1 MITPMIFAILLVI
14 LAGAVWY
21 MFADL
26 DNRMYGNLISGIFAT
41 ILSGLF
47 ALWLFQGNVQEI
59 IADGSTVPIA
69 DGGLGWFF
77 MLLFVSLLLITGMIG
92 YDAWLE
98 HITPREDAEY
108 GAEE

>member
-1 MITPMIFAILLVI
+1 MITPLIFSVLLLI
-14 LAGAVWY
+14 LAGAIWY

-26 DNRMYGNLISGIFAT
+26 DNRMYGNVISGLFAT
-41 ILSGLF
+41 LLSGLF

-59 IADGSTVPIA
+59 TTDGTVQIT

-77 MLLFVSLLLITGMIG
+77 MLVFVSLLLITGMLG

-98 HITPREDAEY
+98 HMTPREDADY
-108 GAEE
+108 GTEG